1 MSIDPINVPAHV
13 AIIMDGNG
21 RWAKERGLPR
31 IAGHREGVKAVEVIL
46 AACKEIGVKILTL
59 YAFSTENWKRPKEEI
74 LGLMKILENYLLKFT
89 PKLNKEGVRLNVIGD
104 ISALSAVV
112 QNSVKKSIESCRN
125 NKSFTLNL
133 AINYGS
139 RQEILRAT
147 KAVCQSALSGD
158 LDIEKLKEDD
168 FSQFLYTA
176 GMSDP
181 DILIRTSGEMRISNF
196 LLWQL
201 AYSEIY
207 VTKKF
212 WPDFKK
218 KDFVDAITEY
228 QSRRRR
234 FGGH

>member
-31 IAGHREGVKAVEVIL
+31 IAGHREGVKTVETIL
-46 AACKEIGVKILTL
+46 AACKEVGVKILTL
-59 YAFSTENWKRPKEEI
+59 YAFSTENWKRPKQEI
-74 LGLMKILENYLLKFT
+74 QGLMKILENYLPKFT
-89 PKLNKEGVRLNVIGD
+89 PKLNKEDIRLNVIGE
-104 ISALSAVV
+104 ISALPVAV
-112 QNSVKKSIESCRN
+112 QKSVKKSIESCRN

-147 KAVCQSALSGD
+147 KAVCQGALSGG
-158 LDIEKLKEDD
+158 LDIEKLNEDD
-168 FSQFLYTA
+168 FSKFLYTA
-176 GMSDP
+176 GQRDP

-201 AYSEIY
+201 SYSEIY

-218 KDFVDAITEY
+218 KDFVDAIIEY